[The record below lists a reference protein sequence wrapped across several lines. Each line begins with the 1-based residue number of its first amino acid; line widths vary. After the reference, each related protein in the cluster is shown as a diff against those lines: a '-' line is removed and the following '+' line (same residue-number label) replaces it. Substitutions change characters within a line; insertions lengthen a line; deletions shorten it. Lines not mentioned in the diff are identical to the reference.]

1 MVHLVLVCVRLVH
14 GTHDTLGTYRAHCT
28 PGGYGTVCEVDA
40 QSVLV
45 ILSIRA
51 QLCLSESLAAQAPK
65 SPFRRAPSS
74 VVSFTSKPDHI
85 VRLPSADVMEETTE
99 DILKVAKHDLSRL
112 KLKEHRKRVS
122 LTLYEHIHMYVIFYY
137 V

>member
-1 MVHLVLVCVRLVH
+1 MVYLNKNH
-14 GTHDTLGTYRAHCT
+14 
-28 PGGYGTVCEVDA
+28 VDA
-40 QSVLV
+40 QNYLSY
-45 ILSIRA
+45 LSIRA

-85 VRLPSADVMEETTE
+85 IRLPSADVMEETTE

-122 LTLYEHIHMYVIFYY
+122 FRQYRAYTHAYNIFYF
-137 V
+137 